1 MVLWMWALGWAW
13 AAPMSASE
21 AVALSVDRS
30 VQVAE
35 AAGRVQAAEGRT
47 SAAGF
52 LANDPT
58 ISASVA
64 LVGQQLSLSASQP
77 VSLSGQGIAERKSAK
92 AEVDAATWR
101 HRRARLEVAAQV
113 RLAWIA
119 AVESRQR
126 VVFAQTAMHLASQLS
141 AAAERRLETGDGS
154 LLDARIA
161 RVEEAEAS
169 ATWMGAVAQEGD
181 SLMALAAWTGVPLG
195 DIELP
200 DDPLAGAPVPG
211 SGSSERSDI
220 AGARSDLGSMR
231 AALTRERAAV
241 LPPVSL
247 GAFYEQEGVD
257 RRVGPSVSLT
267 VPLWQRNADGR
278 SQALAEVDVAAARL
292 RALEV
297 GAQAELLAR
306 RSVVAQ
312 LGTVAER
319 DVDLQAEA
327 LAALAAIATG
337 YEGGELDLLTAAL
350 LRSEVLQG
358 QRAWLRGR
366 RVVAEAR
373 IGLLLAAEDASLLGT
388 APPPDGAA
396 KRGRSQ

>member
-1 MVLWMWALGWAW
+1 
-13 AAPMSASE
+13 
-21 AVALSVDRS
+21 
-30 VQVAE
+30 
-35 AAGRVQAAEGRT
+35 
-47 SAAGF
+47 
-52 LANDPT
+52 
-58 ISASVA
+58 
-64 LVGQQLSLSASQP
+64 
-77 VSLSGQGIAERKSAK
+77 
-92 AEVDAATWR
+92 
-101 HRRARLEVAAQV
+101 
-113 RLAWIA
+113 
-119 AVESRQR
+119 
-126 VVFAQTAMHLASQLS
+126 
-141 AAAERRLETGDGS
+141 
-154 LLDARIA
+154 
-161 RVEEAEAS
+161 
-169 ATWMGAVAQEGD
+169 
-181 SLMALAAWTGVPLG
+181 
-195 DIELP
+195 
-200 DDPLAGAPVPG
+200 
-211 SGSSERSDI
+211 
-220 AGARSDLGSMR
+220 MR